1 MQVKKILEQTEEVQP
16 NDYYCAVRELQLF
29 CVRLLRNRV
38 LAALINK
45 RRLRVAGT
53 QDTAGQ
59 LYVDCRRPPVA
70 RTVLLAA
77 NGPKLCRSLHHIQRP
92 CNRG

>member
-1 MQVKKILEQTEEVQP
+1 MQGKQILEQTEEVQP

-38 LAALINK
+38 QAALINK
-45 RRLRVAGT
+45 RRLRVAT

-59 LYVDCRRPPVA
+59 LYVDWRRPP
-70 RTVLLAA
+70 AA
-77 NGPKLCRSLHHIQRP
+77 
-92 CNRG
+92 